1 MRSPEIVIL
10 IKQGQHVNTVLD
22 SLLRSGF
29 ELVEKSYTHAGR
41 ELRVKLPPEHL
52 RNAPN

>member
-1 MRSPEIVIL
+1 MSNEITIL
-10 IKQGQHVNTVLD
+10 VKQGQHVNSVLD
-22 SLLRSGF
+22 ALLRVGF
-29 ELVEKSYTHAGR
+29 ELIEKSYTHAGR